1 MQAIFNDLSSLVEF
15 EPRIFIHAVK
25 TKRRRSETSIVGI
38 PEQFDL
44 NKIASA
50 MRKKM
55 NCICSVGVTEHG
67 KPRIKLSGDQRQ
79 SCVEFLLEEQICKK
93 HDIKVRGF

>member
-1 MQAIFNDLSSLVEF
+1 MQAAFNELSALVEL
-15 EPRIFIHAVK
+15 EPRIFVHAIK

-44 NKIASA
+44 VKIAAA

-55 NCICSVGVTEHG
+55 NCICSVGTTEHG
-67 KPRIKLSGDQRQ
+67 KPRIKLSGDQREG
-79 SCVEFLLEEQICKK
+79 CVEFLLQEEICKK
-93 HDIKVRGF
+93 EDIKVRGF